1 MKKVKLLYNPKAG
14 DKKISLKL
22 DLIFEKYQ
30 NAGYLVE
37 PFRLGDSLDLDIA
50 FSKIDEYDHVLI
62 AGGDGTID
70 IAVNYMKK
78 NDINLPV
85 GILPTGTANDFAKV
99 IGMPL
104 NLNDALDK
112 ILDSDAKKIDL
123 GKINDQYFINIAGA
137 GMFTEV
143 SQKTNVYL
151 KSSLGRLAYI
161 LKGVEDAVNPKA
173 YNVKIKS
180 KEFSYSGEIYIIIVL
195 NGRTAGNINLL
206 SDSYIDDGLLDVIV
220 IKAMPV
226 KRTISILFDILT
238 GSDINNHPEVA
249 CFKTK
254 EIYIEGD
261 DAITTDIDGETGPG
275 LPLLIKCEAEALN
288 IKGI

>member
-1 MKKVKLLYNPKAG
+1 MKKVKLLYNPKSG
-14 DKKISLKL
+14 DKKISSRL
-22 DLIFEKYQ
+22 DLIIEKYQ
-30 NAGYLVE
+30 REGYSVE
-37 PFRLGDSLDLDIA
+37 PFRLGDSFDLNNA
-50 FSKIDEYDHVLI
+50 FLENDNYDHILI

-70 IAVNYMKK
+70 IVVNYIQK
-78 NDINLPV
+78 NNIDLPV

-104 NLNDALDK
+104 NLNDAIDK
-112 ILDSDAKKIDL
+112 ILNSEVTNIDL

-151 KSSLGRLAYI
+151 KGSLGRLAYI

-173 YNVKIKS
+173 YNVNIKS
-180 KEFSYSGEIYIIIVL
+180 EEFSYSGDIYIAIVL

-226 KRTISILFDILT
+226 KKTIPILFDILT
-238 GSDINNHPEVA
+238 GSNINNHPDVA

-254 EIYIEGD
+254 EISIEGD
-261 DAITTDIDGETGPG
+261 ASITTDIDGETGPK
-275 LPLLIKCEAEALN
+275 LPLIIKCEPGALR

>member
-1 MKKVKLLYNPKAG
+1 LKMKKVKLLYNPKAG

-112 ILDSDAKKIDL
+112 IL
-123 GKINDQYFINIAGA
+123 
-137 GMFTEV
+137 
-143 SQKTNVYL
+143 
-151 KSSLGRLAYI
+151 
-161 LKGVEDAVNPKA
+161 
-173 YNVKIKS
+173 
-180 KEFSYSGEIYIIIVL
+180 
-195 NGRTAGNINLL
+195 
-206 SDSYIDDGLLDVIV
+206 
-220 IKAMPV
+220 
-226 KRTISILFDILT
+226 
-238 GSDINNHPEVA
+238 
-249 CFKTK
+249 
-254 EIYIEGD
+254 
-261 DAITTDIDGETGPG
+261 
-275 LPLLIKCEAEALN
+275 
-288 IKGI
+288 

>member
-1 MKKVKLLYNPKAG
+1 MKKVKLLYNPKSG

-30 NAGYLVE
+30 REGYSVE
-37 PFRLGDSLDLDIA
+37 PFRLGDSLDLNNA
-50 FSKIDEYDHVLI
+50 FSKYDSYDHVLI

-70 IAVNYMKK
+70 IVVNYMQK
-78 NDINLPV
+78 NNINLPV

-104 NLNDALDK
+104 NLSDAIDK
-112 ILDSDAKKIDL
+112 ILSSEVTNIDL

-180 KEFSYSGEIYIIIVL
+180 EEFSYSGDIYIVIVL

-206 SDSYIDDGLLDVIV
+206 SDSYVDDGLLDVIV
-220 IKAMPV
+220 FKAMPV
-226 KRTISILFDILT
+226 KRTIPILFDILT

-261 DAITTDIDGETGPG
+261 ISITTDIDGETGPE
-275 LPLLIKCEAEALN
+275 LPLCIKCEPGALR